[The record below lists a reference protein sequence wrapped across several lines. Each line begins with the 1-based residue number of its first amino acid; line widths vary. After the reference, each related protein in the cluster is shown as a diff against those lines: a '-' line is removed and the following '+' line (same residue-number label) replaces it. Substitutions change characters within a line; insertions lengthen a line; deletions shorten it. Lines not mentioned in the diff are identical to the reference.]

1 MCIFPI
7 SVWSGMA
14 CRRKRLAVLLEAVQ
28 CSYLVSEKSV
38 RRRTSFLGNHDTFW
52 RSSLPRRALQTRAR
66 RLAREGPS
74 FTVRTCTT
82 AGGQKW
88 GTLAGAKQRLV
99 CTSWD
104 TYRPFRT
111 PVTRP
116 RNYFRNVRHLIS
128 APVFAWFHPK
138 PASTAPTARRAN
150 AVQGASCGP
159 KHVQSACDGRVQQM
173 PGRRR
178 HARQAI
184 ASAAARAPRR
194 RRGSAGA
201 HRAPGAPP
209 RALHRLRRRR
219 PAAWATGT
227 AAISC
232 VASPETT
239 TEPFSERV
247 RQAISQWARTACM
260 AALKSSVS

>member
-7 SVWSGMA
+7 SVWSGME

-82 AGGQKW
+82 AGGRKW
-88 GTLAGAKQRLV
+88 GTLNFAKQGPV

-104 TYRPFRT
+104 TYRLFRT
-111 PVTRP
+111 PGARP

-128 APVFAWFHPK
+128 APVSRARPGTR
-138 PASTAPTARRAN
+138 PSRRARPRSRSP
-150 AVQGASCGP
+150 VHTP
-159 KHVQSACDGRVQQM
+159 V
-173 PGRRR
+173 PLRRSTR
-178 HARQAI
+178 ARTTTRDHARA
-184 ASAAARAPRR
+184 ASATSQLAPRLLNKTSSR
-194 RRGSAGA
+194 NEIEYKS
-201 HRAPGAPP
+201 
-209 RALHRLRRRR
+209 LF
-219 PAAWATGT
+219 T
-227 AAISC
+227 S
-232 VASPETT
+232 
-239 TEPFSERV
+239 
-247 RQAISQWARTACM
+247 RQGGLA
-260 AALKSSVS
+260 

>member
-1 MCIFPI
+1 MGPCNSGYWESPAASPVGVNGRSRYRGSQGRVPGGVCIFPI

-82 AGGQKW
+82 AGGRKW
-88 GTLAGAKQRLV
+88 GTLAAKQRPV

-111 PVTRP
+111 PGARP

-128 APVFAWFHPK
+128 APVLTLP
-138 PASTAPTARRAN
+138 
-150 AVQGASCGP
+150 
-159 KHVQSACDGRVQQM
+159 
-173 PGRRR
+173 RR
-178 HARQAI
+178 HHAFFGGNLGNR
-184 ASAAARAPRR
+184 
-194 RRGSAGA
+194 
-201 HRAPGAPP
+201 
-209 RALHRLRRRR
+209 
-219 PAAWATGT
+219 
-227 AAISC
+227 
-232 VASPETT
+232 PET
-239 TEPFSERV
+239 
-247 RQAISQWARTACM
+247 
-260 AALKSSVS
+260 

>member
-1 MCIFPI
+1 MGPCNSGYWESPAASPVGLNGRSRYRGSQGRVPGGVCIFPI

-82 AGGQKW
+82 AGGRKW
-88 GTLAGAKQRLV
+88 GTLPVAKQRPV
-99 CTSWD
+99 RTSWD

-111 PVTRP
+111 PGARP

-128 APVFAWFHPK
+128 APVSPCPIIQTKHIC
-138 PASTAPTARRAN
+138 ASDAE
-150 AVQGASCGP
+150 
-159 KHVQSACDGRVQQM
+159 
-173 PGRRR
+173 
-178 HARQAI
+178 
-184 ASAAARAPRR
+184 ARAPRWSR
-194 RRGSAGA
+194 QSPVGCTGC
-201 HRAPGAPP
+201 
-209 RALHRLRRRR
+209 LL
-219 PAAWATGT
+219 AT
-227 AAISC
+227 ANYY
-232 VASPETT
+232 V
-239 TEPFSERV
+239 
-247 RQAISQWARTACM
+247 
-260 AALKSSVS
+260 SSVYEQVEGNATKVQTFRYSNALRL